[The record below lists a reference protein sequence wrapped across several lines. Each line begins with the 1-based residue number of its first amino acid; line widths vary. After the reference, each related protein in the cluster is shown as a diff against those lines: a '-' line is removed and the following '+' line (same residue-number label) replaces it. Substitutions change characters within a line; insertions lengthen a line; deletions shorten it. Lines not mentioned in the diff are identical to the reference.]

1 MVLGWINSTCIFLF
15 NAQEE
20 EADELRARNSNC
32 VSKKQFS
39 LSGEPAGLGLSEGY
53 GGVRSYLV
61 PAATG
66 PAALQLL
73 LLLVLSQAEV
83 LE

>member
-1 MVLGWINSTCIFLF
+1 MLWYMLSYEVFLYGITF

-20 EADELRARNSNC
+20 EADELRARDSNC

-39 LSGEPAGLGLSEGY
+39 LSGEPAGLGLSAGY
-53 GGVRSYLV
+53 GGVQSYLV

-66 PAALQLL
+66 PAALP
-73 LLLVLSQAEV
+73 
-83 LE
+83 